1 MNHLELSKRLEKVGE
16 FVPEAARLADIG
28 SDHAYL
34 PVALMLKGKIT
45 FAVAGEVVQ
54 GPFDSAQKQVRKNG
68 LEEKIIVRLADGLAA
83 IKPEDQINAVTI
95 AGMGGSLIKDILEAG
110 KKDRLSGKERLIL
123 QPNIGERTLRIWL
136 QENSYQIIDEVI
148 LEENKKIY
156 EIITAEKTDVP
167 IDYTEEELMFGP
179 ILLKEKSSVFAQ
191 KWQRELQQR
200 KAVVAQMEQA
210 SKKPNERLQEI
221 KEEISRIE
229 EVLSDENHR

>member
-110 KKDRLSGKERLIL
+110 KKTGF
-123 QPNIGERTLRIWL
+123 
-136 QENSYQIIDEVI
+136 
-148 LEENKKIY
+148 LEKN
-156 EIITAEKTDVP
+156 
-167 IDYTEEELMFGP
+167 G
-179 ILLKEKSSVFAQ
+179 
-191 KWQRELQQR
+191 
-200 KAVVAQMEQA
+200 
-210 SKKPNERLQEI
+210 
-221 KEEISRIE
+221 
-229 EVLSDENHR
+229 

>member
-83 IKPEDQINAVTI
+83 IKPEDQIDAITI

-110 KKDRLSGKERLIL
+110 KENQLSGKERLIL

-136 QENSYQIIDEVI
+136 QQNEYQIIHEVI

-156 EIITAEKTDVP
+156 EIITAEKAAEP
-167 IDYTEEELMFGP
+167 IAYTEEQLMFGP
-179 ILLKEKSSVFAQ
+179 FLMKEKASVFVQ

-229 EVLSDENHR
+229 EVLSDDDHR

>member
-54 GPFDSAQKQVRKNG
+54 GPFDSARKQVRKNG
-68 LEEKIIVRLADGLAA
+68 LEEKIVVRLADGLAA
-83 IKPEDQINAVTI
+83 IKPEDQIDAITI

-110 KKDRLSGKERLIL
+110 KEKQLSGKERLIL

-136 QENSYQIIDEVI
+136 QQNGYQIIHEVI

-156 EIITAEKTDVP
+156 EIITAEKAAEP
-167 IDYTEEELMFGP
+167 IVYTEEQLMFGP
-179 ILLKEKSSVFAQ
+179 FLMKEKSPEFVK

-229 EVLSDENHR
+229 EVLSDDDHR